1 MTDPDKV
8 CLDRTVFNFIPG
20 NLAQYQNSVV
30 RIKDFINHE
39 EALVAYID
47 SAKTSRVYLSELT
60 AFHDEIQTDKINL
73 NIDNSEIKDEHWK
86 IALFRFNVIKPF
98 IHVSTEDQVKEAA
111 NQIGVHHTTV
121 YKWLS
126 TYRKNRS
133 ILALIPKSRG
143 WQKNKPRLPSKLEV
157 LMQETIEKQYLSHQK
172 LSIAEI
178 HSIIE
183 QQCNL
188 LETFAQTSDL
198 LSTPISNSTKNWN
211 WC

>member
-1 MTDPDKV
+1 MEERISGHTGLLALIGSPVGHSGSPAMYNYSFAKLG
-8 CLDRTVFNFIPG
+8 LDY
-20 NLAQYQNSVV
+20 AY
-30 RIKDFINHE
+30 
-39 EALVAYID
+39 VAFD
-47 SAKTSRVYLSELT
+47 VK
-60 AFHDEIQTDKINL
+60 
-73 NIDNSEIKDEHWK
+73 
-86 IALFRFNVIKPF
+86 
-98 IHVSTEDQVKEAA
+98 EDQVKEAA

-157 LMQETIEKQYLSHQK
+157 LIQETIEKQYLSHQK

-188 LETFAQTSDL
+188 LDIHKPHEATVRRKINA
-198 LSTPISNSTKNWN
+198 ISNFVKVKRREGRKAADDQYGKAAYEFPFADFPLSHIQIDHTKMDIEIVDDEHRLSI
-211 WC
+211 